1 MKKLPIVVVSKI
13 IERHFPNLK
22 CNSVEFFPTQELIN
36 GEWVQ
41 RQSYIIDIESTTI
54 GEEITNVVKNQLCE
68 FLERNLSIAVVLS
81 DDDSIPPWV

>member
-1 MKKLPIVVVSKI
+1 MKKLPINVVSKI
-13 IERHFPNLK
+13 LERHFPTLK
-22 CNSVEFFPTQELIN
+22 CNSVKFFPTQELID